1 MSLSSALFSG
11 ISGMNTLGNSMTV
24 IGDNIANVS
33 TVGFKS
39 SRVTFQDVLAQTV
52 STQSGTGQLGRGAAM
67 GDITGIF
74 SQGSLE
80 STDSATDLAIG
91 GEGFFV
97 VRDPENVNLEYYTRA
112 GEFRFDEDGN
122 FVNPS
127 GYLVR
132 GWTLDESGNEVG
144 SIGDIILNSFTSPPE
159 ATDKVT
165 LITNLDS
172 DGEDNS
178 LDADVKTASLGT
190 VTLGGDAVNHPI
202 YLTLNNQTSVLKDVS
217 QFGVAWNSAASSWS
231 ITNGTDEYP
240 SAVISGDA
248 TGFTIDLDNDGTT
261 DITGRT
267 GGSLTANGFGTF
279 DVESPGALG
288 VVTQMVDPMMSPS
301 VALGAVTGTGT
312 ALANPIAVSITNDV
326 DITSSVSGFQVS
338 WDDTASSWSI
348 TNGLSSYPSA
358 VITGTA
364 AGFNIDLDNDGT
376 NDINGVVGGA
386 GTLAGGDA
394 TGTFD
399 VERHS
404 ISVAVSD
411 AEALKAM
418 STGFEVS
425 WDNATSTWSITN
437 GMDNYPSAS
446 ISGGPGSFEIDL
458 DGNGTTDVAGTVSG
472 SGLQSDV
479 KSSFDIYPPNSMLS
493 QIWDGT
499 ATPPLGD
506 GAYEYQAILK
516 VYDSLGNTHDLT
528 VYYDKGD
535 EEGEYEFIVTVAPG
549 EDKRGGG
556 TTGIPGVDTVTD
568 TGAGLLSRGV
578 MTFTS
583 DGQISDLQ
591 MWQFDSDGTDWAV
604 DNADNWTALNPD
616 NSSHISTDGYFL
628 INPSFATDLTTP
640 MEFNVGLAYDGT
652 AWARESLSTTQFA
665 SAGNTTFQATTG
677 YGVGD
682 LDGISVSSDGI
693 ITGNYSNGQI
703 KPLFRVALAKFNNV
717 QGLQKMGKN
726 MFAATRNSGD
736 AITNK
741 PGTNGLGTITSNA
754 LEQSNVDLANEFVK
768 MITTQRG
775 YQANSKVITVTDQ
788 LLQEVINLKR

>member
-80 STDSATDLAIG
+80 TTDSATDLAIG

-132 GWTLDESGNEVG
+132 GWSLDQNGNEEG

-202 YLTLNNQTSVLKDVS
+202 YLTLNNQTAVNTDVS
-217 QFGVAWNSAASSWS
+217 QFAVAWNSGAGTWS
-231 ITNGTDEYP
+231 ITHGATEYP
-240 SAVISGDA
+240 AAVIAGDA
-248 TGFTIDLDNDGTT
+248 AGFTIDLDNDGTT

-267 GGSLTANGFGTF
+267 GGSLTADGTGSF
-279 DVESPGALG
+279 DIEAPGALG
-288 VVTQMVDPMMSPS
+288 VVTQGGDAVNNNIMVTVSDSE
-301 VALGAVTGTGT
+301 AI
-312 ALANPIAVSITNDV
+312 LAMA
-326 DITSSVSGFQVS
+326 SGFEVS
-338 WDDTASSWSI
+338 WTNATATWSI
-348 TNGLSSYPSA
+348 TNGLA
-358 VITGTA
+358 
-364 AGFNIDLDNDGT
+364 
-376 NDINGVVGGA
+376 
-386 GTLAGGDA
+386 
-394 TGTFD
+394 
-399 VERHS
+399 
-404 ISVAVSD
+404 
-411 AEALKAM
+411 
-418 STGFEVS
+418 
-425 WDNATSTWSITN
+425 
-437 GMDNYPSAS
+437 NYPSAS
-446 ISGGPGSFEIDL
+446 VSGNANSFEVDL
-458 DGNGTTDVAGTVSG
+458 DGNGTTDISGTVAGGGMTADATG
-472 SGLQSDV
+472 
-479 KSSFDIYPPNSMLS
+479 SFDIYPPNGMLA
-493 QIWDGT
+493 QTWDGT

-535 EEGEYEFIVTVAPG
+535 NEGEYEFIVTVAPD
-549 EDKRGGG
+549 EDARGGG
-556 TTGIPGVDTVTD
+556 TTGLPDIDTTID
-568 TGAGLLSRGV
+568 TGAGLLARGV
-578 MTFTS
+578 LNFTS
-583 DGQISDLQ
+583 DGEINDLQ
-591 MWQFDSDGTDWAV
+591 MWEFNSDGTDWST

-616 NSSHISTDGYFL
+616 NASHISSDGYFYL
-628 INPSFATDLTTP
+628 NPSFAEDLTSP
-640 MEFNVGLAYDGT
+640 MEFNLGMAYDGT
-652 AWARESLSTTQFA
+652 AWVQESLSTTQYA
-665 SAGNTTFQATTG
+665 SAGNTTYQATTG

-682 LDGISVSSDGI
+682 LDGISVSSDGV
-693 ITGNYSNGQI
+693 ITGSYSNGQI
-703 KPLFRVALAKFNNV
+703 KPLFRIALAKFNNV
-717 QGLQKMGKN
+717 QGLQKMGQN

>member
-33 TVGFKS
+33 TVGFKA

-97 VRDPENVNLEYYTRA
+97 VRDPENINLEYYTRA
-112 GEFRFDEDGN
+112 GEFRFDQDGN

-132 GWTLDESGNEVG
+132 GWSLDQSGNEVG

-172 DGEDNS
+172 DGTDNS
-178 LDADVKTASLGT
+178 LDADVKFANLGD
-190 VTLGGDAVNHPI
+190 VALGGDAVNHPI
-202 YLTLNNQTSVLKDVS
+202 YLTLNNATSVIKDVS
-217 QFGVAWNSAASSWS
+217 QFQVAWDSGTTTWS
-231 ITNGTDEYP
+231 ITHGATEYP
-240 SAVISGDA
+240 AAVIAGDA
-248 TGFTIDLDNDGTT
+248 SGFTIDLDNDGTT

-267 GGSLTANGFGTF
+267 GGSLTADGTGTF

-288 VVTQMVDPMMSPS
+288 VVTQ
-301 VALGAVTGTGT
+301 
-312 ALANPIAVSITNDV
+312 
-326 DITSSVSGFQVS
+326 
-338 WDDTASSWSI
+338 
-348 TNGLSSYPSA
+348 
-358 VITGTA
+358 
-364 AGFNIDLDNDGT
+364 
-376 NDINGVVGGA
+376 
-386 GTLAGGDA
+386 GGDA
-394 TGTFD
+394 ANNN
-399 VERHS
+399 
-404 ISVAVSD
+404 ISVTVSD
-411 AEALKAM
+411 SEALKSLA
-418 STGFEVS
+418 SGFEVS
-425 WDNATSTWSITN
+425 WDNAAGTWSITN
-437 GMDNYPSAS
+437 GIANYPSAS
-446 ISGGPGSFEIDL
+446 ISGGANSFEVDL
-458 DGNGTTDVAGTVSG
+458 DGNGTTDIAGTVAG
-472 SGLQSDV
+472 GGLTANATG
-479 KSSFDIYPPNSMLS
+479 SFDILPPNGMLS
-493 QIWDGT
+493 QVWDGT

-506 GAYEYQAILK
+506 GDYEYQAILK

-535 EEGEYEFIVTVAPG
+535 VEGQYEFIVTVAPG

-556 TTGIPGVDTVTD
+556 TTGLNAVDTAVD
-568 TGAGLLSRGV
+568 NGAGLLARGV
-578 MTFTS
+578 LSFTS
-583 DGQISDLQ
+583 DGQISDVD
-591 MWQFDSDGTDWAV
+591 MWNFNSDGTDWDV
-604 DNADNWTALNPD
+604 SNADNWTALNPD
-616 NSSHISTDGYFL
+616 DSSHISSDGYFL

-652 AWARESLSTTQFA
+652 AWARESLSTTQYA

-703 KPLFRVALAKFNNV
+703 KPLFRIALAKFNNV
-717 QGLQKMGKN
+717 QGLQKMGQN
-726 MFAATRNSGD
+726 MFASTRNSGD